1 VLTIKYAGRHVA
13 DRMHANRLGPTSTA
27 ASENA
32 EFAMEW
38 FKLLPAKTWAAAP
51 ATRDNAPVHK
61 LLHNNPT

>member
-1 VLTIKYAGRHVA
+1 MLAIKYAGRHVA
-13 DRMHANRLGPTSTA
+13 DRMHANRLVAISTA
-27 ASENA
+27 ASENV

-51 ATRDNAPVHK
+51 ATRDNAPAHT